1 MNVILMEKVK
11 GLGAMGDV
19 VSVKGGYARNFLVP
33 TGKAKM
39 ATEGNVQAFEARRAE
54 LEAKAAADL
63 ANAQATHERMQG
75 LVISIEAKAGDE
87 GKLFGSIGTQD
98 IVDALVGQGFTVERR
113 QVQMPEGALRLVGTY
128 ELVIALHADVNA
140 SITVDVKAAA

>member
-39 ATEGNVQAFEARRAE
+39 ATAANVEAFEARRAD

-63 ANAQATHERMQG
+63 AAAQATHERMQG
-75 LVISIEAKAGDE
+75 LVVSIEAKAGDE
-87 GKLFGSIGTQD
+87 GKLFGSVGTQD
-98 IVDALVGQGFTVERR
+98 VVDALAAQGFAVERR
-113 QVQMPEGALRLVGTY
+113 QVQMPEGAIRLVGTY
-128 ELVIALHADVNA
+128 ELVVGLHADVNA
-140 SITVDVKAAA
+140 TITVDVKAV